1 MGGLFDKQSGHPLAD
16 KRELQ
21 RIIGELP
28 ADNAFKALDEIG
40 IWLDSLLAGGDLP
53 PVRSFDA
60 ARQLADA
67 AAPHLRRLA
76 HEYLHTPRLSRAEE
90 SRLWSIHSGFWSSFA
105 EVLERALITFISR
118 KPTAEQARQMLPALC
133 TYLIG
138 ALRTLVK
145 WEQFRYGPPP
155 KEVWRRLGQAL
166 LATEAVGVSAQ
177 PVATG
182 VLLGNTSA
190 LTEYR
195 KAVIFQAASMDSLL
209 PMEIELAECFV
220 SHFLAS
226 FDFLDTAEHD
236 CVYWL
241 DLRVGQPPQRL
252 AKMPEQLTPTQRF
265 YRPGAGHGK
274 ILAVLR
280 DLERGGDVPPEINL
294 GGQYPVKTLLP
305 VLRHL
310 CAYLA
315 PVPPQRRHDRHRV
328 RHQMQV
334 LHGLVNSFVVFS
346 KEFGG
351 QSLGLQPDSWQV
363 DNVSRGGFGVV
374 LNETPKDWLRVGT
387 LLALQ
392 PAGGENWL
400 LGCVRRFYR
409 GVNSESRIGIQTLSR
424 QVEAAE
430 LTPLRQGETTGAGAV
445 PILILLEGNL
455 PGEVRLVMPPHTF
468 DSRERFEYTLQG
480 QAVIFES
487 LLLLEHNS
495 DYEIA
500 RYRLLPAA

>member
-28 ADNAFKALDEIG
+28 GDNAFKALDEIG
-40 IWLDSLLAGGDLP
+40 IWLDSLVAGGELP
-53 PVRSFDA
+53 AERSFEA

-76 HEYLHTPRLSRAEE
+76 HEYLHTPRLSKAEE
-90 SRLWSIHSGFWSSFA
+90 NRLWSIHSGFWSSFA
-105 EVLERALITFISR
+105 DVLERALISFISR
-118 KPTAEQARQMLPALC
+118 KPTAEQARALLPALS
-133 TYLIG
+133 TYLLG
-138 ALRTLVK
+138 ALRTLIK

-166 LATEAVGVSAQ
+166 LAAEAVGVGMQS
-177 PVATG
+177 VATG
-182 VLLGNTSA
+182 GLLGNSSP

-195 KAVIFQAASMDSLL
+195 KAMIFQAASMDSLL
-209 PMEIELAECFV
+209 PLEIELAEAFI
-220 SHFLAS
+220 SHYLAA
-226 FDFLDTAEHD
+226 FDFLSTAEHD
-236 CVYWL
+236 CVYWV

-252 AKMPEQLTPTQRF
+252 AKMPEQVTPSQRF
-265 YRPGAGHGK
+265 YRPGAAHGH
-274 ILAVLR
+274 ILGVLR
-280 DLERGGDVPPEINL
+280 QLERGAEVPPEINL

-315 PVPPQRRHDRHRV
+315 PVPPQRRHDRHHV
-328 RHQMQV
+328 RHQVQV
-334 LHGLVNSFVVFS
+334 LHGLVNAFVIFS
-346 KEFGG
+346 REFGG
-351 QSLGLQPDSWQV
+351 QAMGLQVESWQV
-363 DNVSRGGFGVV
+363 DNVSRGGFGVL
-374 LNETPKDWLRVGT
+374 LNEPPKDWLRVGA
-387 LLALQ
+387 LLAMQ

-409 GVNSESRIGIQTLSR
+409 GVDSASRVGIQTLSR

-430 LTPLRQGETTGAGAV
+430 LVPVRSGENTRGAAV
-445 PILILLEGNL
+445 PLLILLEGNL

-468 DSRERFEYTLQG
+468 DSRERFEHVLQG
-480 QAVIFES
+480 QRVFFES

-500 RYRLLPAA
+500 RYRLLQAT

>member
-1 MGGLFDKQSGHPLAD
+1 MSGLFDKQSGHPLAD

-40 IWLDSLLAGGDLP
+40 IWLDSLLAGGDMP
-53 PVRSFDA
+53 ADRTFDV

-67 AAPHLRRLA
+67 AAPHLHRLER
-76 HEYLHTPRLSRAEE
+76 EYLHTPRLSKAEE
-90 SRLWSIHSGFWSSFA
+90 NRLWSIHGGFWSSFA
-105 EVLERALITFISR
+105 DVLERALINFISR
-118 KPTAEQARQMLPALC
+118 KPTAEQARAMLPALC

-138 ALRTLVK
+138 ALRTLIK

-155 KEVWRRLGQAL
+155 RDVWRRLGQAL
-166 LATEAVGVSAQ
+166 LATEAVGLSAQ

-182 VLLGNTSA
+182 TLLGNTSA

-195 KAVIFQAASMDSLL
+195 KAVVFQAASMDSLQ

-220 SHFLAS
+220 SHFLGA
-226 FDFLDTAEHD
+226 FDFLNVAEHD
-236 CVYWL
+236 CVYWV

-252 AKMPEQLTPTQRF
+252 AKMPEQVTPSQRF
-265 YRPGAGHGK
+265 YRPGAAHGQ

-280 DLERGGDVPPEINL
+280 HLERGGEVPPEIDL
-294 GGQYPVKTLLP
+294 GGQYPVKTLVP

-328 RHQMQV
+328 KHRVQV
-334 LHGLVNSFVVFS
+334 LHGLINAFVVFS
-346 KEFGG
+346 EDFGG
-351 QSLGLQPDSWQV
+351 QSMALQAESWQV

-374 LNETPKDWLRVGT
+374 LYEPPKDWLRVGA

-430 LTPLRQGETTGAGAV
+430 LTPLRTGETPGNASV
-445 PILILLEGNL
+445 PLLILLEGNL

-468 DSRERFEYTLQG
+468 DSRERFEHTLQG
-480 QAVIFES
+480 QRVVLES

-500 RYRLLPAA
+500 RYRLLQAA